1 MLQTCST
8 DVDAIN
14 AGLRDYFDSNSL
26 GDQCVPRVNGS
37 EMEVTLVGDPGTFTS
52 GCVMFN
58 QVGTHLSRRR
68 NRIGGTNMQQ
78 HFVQKLVSS
87 VRGISFPILYLPAML
102 FPGIFWSGATHDK
115 NAILGSPVI
124 SSERYNGN
132 QNGFASSLQMTRN
145 SLTHASSSA
154 ATCHN
159 YAAFNYDRQ
168 ANRAASSHHSS
179 QIARHGFRVSN
190 TSNEGLE
197 IGSGADGS
205 LHESVDSS
213 QMAINLAAAS
223 KTIQFDLFLTFTC
236 NQSMH
241 PGIRHLFDWKKSEG
255 WTKQF
260 PDWKYLS
267 AAEREEVSKSFE
279 MAYMSV
285 VSRSWM
291 EVRKLL
297 LQFLIKS
304 SSTILGKVLPAFF
317 RDEYQEESGN
327 LSHIHGLLGLFRRD
341 MDVKEFRDFVCSLQR
356 SAICDLITGDE
367 VKGYIEEGLL
377 KDVQDFKDYTDLA
390 DQILVH
396 SCSSGRCLVRQ
407 GDSGTPDD
415 YKCKKPHPVKD
426 SIVPTENEWIP
437 FNYDWSDSCLE
448 VLKQCDLYEEPS
460 EKYPRGRM
468 LSDVLDPKRHM
479 GIVTASTQ
487 ENLSPVVPQL
497 FALTRSQQN
506 VQVRQFRQSVLVGFF
521 P

>member
-1 MLQTCST
+1 
-8 DVDAIN
+8 
-14 AGLRDYFDSNSL
+14 
-26 GDQCVPRVNGS
+26 
-37 EMEVTLVGDPGTFTS
+37 
-52 GCVMFN
+52 
-58 QVGTHLSRRR
+58 
-68 NRIGGTNMQQ
+68 
-78 HFVQKLVSS
+78 
-87 VRGISFPILYLPAML
+87 
-102 FPGIFWSGATHDK
+102 
-115 NAILGSPVI
+115 
-124 SSERYNGN
+124 
-132 QNGFASSLQMTRN
+132 
-145 SLTHASSSA
+145 
-154 ATCHN
+154 
-159 YAAFNYDRQ
+159 
-168 ANRAASSHHSS
+168 
-179 QIARHGFRVSN
+179 VSN

-236 NQSMH
+236 NQSKH

-279 MAYMSV
+279 MAYMSI

-396 SCSSGRCLVRQ
+396 SCSSGRCLIRQ

-415 YKCKKPHPVKD
+415 YKCKKPHPVKA
-426 SIVPTENEWIP
+426 P
-437 FNYDWSDSCLE
+437 FAAALANGQDGQNTSDSSNSSVVSPRIEARRYLSKYRKNSVQPLKTPEDERPPPSIFLPSLQDRERCPDLLPRHSTPKTKRSKLQPETSSEDDDSDSNNSYQADSFLDMSNESSSSGSFKTDDCEESESESIDELE
-448 VLKQCDLYEEPS
+448 EDSEPFEDDYKEEDYDS
-460 EKYPRGRM
+460 
-468 LSDVLDPKRHM
+468 SDEDDDDDETPFVPPKRSSRKRK
-479 GIVTASTQ
+479 ITPTKRFEYAKRKKVSTKKQ
-487 ENLSPVVPQL
+487 KTIQDCAPYACTTEKDAIAFLPTNAGNS
-497 FALTRSQQN
+497 ANKTDDSDAN
-506 VQVRQFRQSVLVGFF
+506 GSSI
-521 P
+521 